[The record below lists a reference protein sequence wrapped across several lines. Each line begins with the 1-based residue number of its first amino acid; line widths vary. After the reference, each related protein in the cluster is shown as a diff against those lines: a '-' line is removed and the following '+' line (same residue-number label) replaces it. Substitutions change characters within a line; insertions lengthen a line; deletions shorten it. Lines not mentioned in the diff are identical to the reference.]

1 MPSCQLSFP
10 HTPSKR
16 HYFCV
21 RIHLLACPSTREST
35 LCETTLTPRLPR
47 LLASSSPSSSQ
58 RLKAADIKGKT
69 VAEIDAEVETRK
81 RALFDL
87 RLKQATR
94 QEIKTDQF
102 KLLKK
107 EVAMML
113 TVKRQMEIENGVDR
127 RTSKA
132 AAKKAALSAGTLVRG
147 LN

>member
-1 MPSCQLSFP
+1 M
-10 HTPSKR
+10 
-16 HYFCV
+16 
-21 RIHLLACPSTREST
+21 
-35 LCETTLTPRLPR
+35 
-47 LLASSSPSSSQ
+47 
-58 RLKAADIKGKT
+58 
-69 VAEIDAEVETRK
+69 AEIDAEVETRK